1 MIQFITQH
9 CIHHTS
15 ILKNTH
21 TNVLILINVN
31 QAAPFFTSL
40 LFATSFP
47 FRLFEEHG
55 ELLGLFNKFREL
67 KTKEQQAS
75 SEELGE
81 HANKVMETLDEG
93 IRSLDELDTFFGFLH
108 QVGASHT
115 RIPDFKSEYFWV
127 SSSLSL
133 SGLFI
138 YDAELQSDPLF
149 QTFSSWISNENS
161 LFLYTNILLQ
171 MEQQIGTI
179 FFSSSLF
186 IPFRQKIEKPFL
198 SAVQTTLGDR
208 YTENVEGIYK
218 LTIKFIIETLV
229 TGFESANSK
238 SNTSAVNN
246 NSNSTS
252 APKSWK

>member
-21 TNVLILINVN
+21 TNVSILINVN

-127 SSSLSL
+127 SSSLPL

-138 YDAELQSDPLF
+138 YDAGLQSDPLF
-149 QTFSSWISNENS
+149 QTFSS
-161 LFLYTNILLQ
+161 
-171 MEQQIGTI
+171 
-179 FFSSSLF
+179 
-186 IPFRQKIEKPFL
+186 
-198 SAVQTTLGDR
+198 
-208 YTENVEGIYK
+208 
-218 LTIKFIIETLV
+218 
-229 TGFESANSK
+229 
-238 SNTSAVNN
+238 
-246 NSNSTS
+246 
-252 APKSWK
+252 